1 MKESGASPMTT
12 VSRVFCLGLVIG
24 VVAGLVAGLIEIRD
38 HRYFEQGLTNL
49 VVLTLSH
56 GVNGAVRDVLITLCI
71 LAGLVT
77 VLYGLTR
84 SWAKV
89 AVHCIAIAGTFVTV
103 VVATNA
109 ILYYVLFEHAA
120 KLLQNFQHNIG
131 PEQAAQLLEPVR
143 GTFLGVYSIPLS
155 SLSEHWGKVLLFC
168 LVNLLMGMALGWIVI
183 RALQRLRPGLLAGGG
198 LPGWTRHR
206 VVRAFAPMGSRKAAA
221 IALLVLVAGNGG
233 AVWTLHGQKENLRD
247 RPNVILISVDT
258 LRADHL
264 GCYGYGPET
273 SPVID
278 GLAQR
283 AVLFEEVVAASPWTL
298 PSHVSMVTS
307 LYPAS
312 HGCSLVGGAK
322 LQRRIT
328 TLAEILRNGGYRTRA
343 ITTILYL
350 TQIYGFEQGFESL
363 LALGNRAPAERVTD
377 EAIEWL
383 KGHREDRFFLFLHFY
398 DPHTDYT
405 PPPGYVERFDPD
417 YTGPIDGTVPN
428 LLEHQEEMTQEDLAN
443 LVARYDGEIAYVD
456 HELGRL
462 FDQIREMGLSENS
475 LIVLTSDHGEEFRE
489 HGSFGHGFT
498 LYDEQ
503 LLVPLLISWP
513 GRLREGHRAKET
525 VQLIDIVPTILD
537 LIGLGDLPGS
547 LEGVTLMRH
556 CTGSEPVSA
565 LPRDAFSQTQLG
577 EKELYSDRV
586 QGAKA
591 IFDATSDDW
600 ELYNLVSD
608 PGETTNLAATDPER
622 LSAFSSR
629 LDPYIEHA
637 RRVRERSQREADKVE
652 LDEESVE
659 TLKSLGYIQ

>member
-1 MKESGASPMTT
+1 
-12 VSRVFCLGLVIG
+12 
-24 VVAGLVAGLIEIRD
+24 
-38 HRYFEQGLTNL
+38 LTNL
-49 VVLTLSH
+49 AVLTLSQA
-56 GVNGAVRDVLITLCI
+56 VNGAVRDVLVTLGL
-71 LAGLVT
+71 LAGVIT

-89 AVHCIAIAGTFVTV
+89 AVYCLAITGTLAIV
-103 VVATNA
+103 VLATNA
-109 ILYYVLFEHAA
+109 IVYHVMFEHSA

-155 SLSEHWGKVLLFC
+155 SLSEHWGKLLLFGLFI
-168 LVNLLMGMALGWIVI
+168 LVLGMGFGWIVI
-183 RALQRLRPGLLAGGG
+183 KVLQRVRPGLLAPGE
-198 LPGWTRHR
+198 LPGWTKHR
-206 VVRAFAPMGSRKAAA
+206 IVRAFARMGSWKAAA
-221 IALLVLVAGNGG
+221 IAFLVLSAGNGG
-233 AVWTLHGQKENLRD
+233 AAWTLHGRHENLRD

-264 GCYGYGPET
+264 GCYGYGRET

-283 AVLFEEVVAASPWTL
+283 GVLFEEVVAASPWTL

-307 LYPAS
+307 LYPAT

-328 TLAEILRNGGYRTRA
+328 TLAEILRDRGYRTRA

-350 TQIYGFEQGFESL
+350 TQIYGFDQGFESL
-363 LALGNRAPAERVTD
+363 LALGNRTPAGRVTD

-383 KGHREDRFFLFLHFY
+383 SDHRDERFFLFLHYY

-417 YTGPIDGTVPN
+417 YTGPINGTVPN
-428 LLEHQEEMTQEDLAN
+428 LLEHQEQMTQEDLAH
-443 LVARYDGEIAYVD
+443 LVSLYDGEIAYVD

-462 FDQIREMGLSENS
+462 FGEIRKMGLSEDS
-475 LIVLTSDHGEEFRE
+475 VIVFTSDHGEEFRE

-503 LLVPLLISWP
+503 LLVPLLIVWP
-513 GRLREGHRAKET
+513 GRLREGHRVNET
-525 VQLIDIVPTILD
+525 VQLIDIVPTIID
-537 LIGLGDLPGS
+537 LLGLQGPGGKF
-547 LEGVTLMRH
+547 EGVTLLQH

-565 LPRDAFSQTQLG
+565 PPRDAFSQTQLG
-577 EKELYSDRV
+577 EKELYSDRI

-591 IFDATSDDW
+591 IFDATSDGW

-608 PGETTNLAATDPER
+608 PGETENLAAKDAER

-637 RRVRERSQREADKVE
+637 RRVREQGQGEADKVE
-652 LDEESVE
+652 LDEHSVE